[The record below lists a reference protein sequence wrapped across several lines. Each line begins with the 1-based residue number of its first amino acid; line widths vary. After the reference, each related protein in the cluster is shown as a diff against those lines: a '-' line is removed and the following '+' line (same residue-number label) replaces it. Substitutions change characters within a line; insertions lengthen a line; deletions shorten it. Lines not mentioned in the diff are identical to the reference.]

1 MLEVTREPALGPM
14 YLQIANALEAR
25 VQDGTYAHGD
35 KLPSETEFSR
45 ELEVSRATIIKAY
58 DLLERR
64 HLITR
69 HQGSGTRVSA
79 PPMSRNLLELTGFTH
94 HIAQLGRVPGSELLD
109 FRQGV
114 GGEGSEVESAFPEGE
129 PLVVFRRLRLVDGEP
144 TGTQTVAVPLDIAET
159 CSITP
164 DFLRR
169 PDSSLYERF
178 ASGGVT
184 LVEAE
189 ETLTA
194 VTATRQE
201 SRVLKT
207 EPHAALI
214 EVVRQSRSA
223 QQRLVEVVQ
232 ARYLGSAYLYRVRLG
247 VNTQTGKGMA
257 T

>member
-1 MLEVTREPALGPM
+1 M

-25 VQDGTYAHGD
+25 VQDGTYGHGD
-35 KLPSETEFSR
+35 KLPSETELSR
-45 ELEVSRATIIKAY
+45 ELSVSRATIIKAY
-58 DLLERR
+58 DLLGRR
-64 HLITR
+64 HIVTR

-79 PPMSRNLLELTGFTH
+79 PPMSRNILELTGFTN
-94 HIAQLGRVPGSELLD
+94 HIAQLGRVPGSELLS
-109 FRQGV
+109 FREGV
-114 GGEGSEVESAFPEGE
+114 GGGESEAESAFSEGE
-129 PLVVFRRLRLVDGEP
+129 ALVVFHRLRLVDGEP
-144 TGTQTVAVPLDIAET
+144 TGTQSVAIPRDVAEA
-159 CSITP
+159 CSITAE
-164 DFLRR
+164 FLQRA
-169 PDSSLYERF
+169 DSSLYERF
-178 ASGGVT
+178 ASGGVV
-184 LVEAE
+184 LAEAE

-214 EVVRQSRSA
+214 EVVRKSRSA

-247 VNTQTGKGMA
+247 VNVQTGKGMV